1 METDAGMKFFFA
13 RRRLKFPAV
22 WRTRWRKANLL
33 WRGGGEFQERGIYA
47 ASTSPEISALKRA
60 KARAPGAG
68 FFPLATTR
76 FFCHVAVMPAKISV
90 LIVDDHPLFRSGLR
104 SVIASDARFELAGE
118 AGDGETALQFIL
130 EKKPAVAVLDLNLP
144 KLSGLDVARRLQ
156 AKKSATRL
164 IVLTMH
170 KEEEMIHRA
179 LDAGVGGF
187 VLKDNAADDILDAI
201 QAVADGGNYLSP
213 AVSGVLIK
221 RRSRAQSLVAEKPGL
236 KGLTNAEQRILKL
249 IAGKKSTKEI
259 AAELFISPRTV
270 EAHRANICAKLDLHG
285 ANSLLQFAIE
295 NRAAL

>member
-1 METDAGMKFFFA
+1 LNFSG
-13 RRRLKFPAV
+13 AV
-22 WRTRWRKANLL
+22 WRTRRQKANLL
-33 WRGGGEFQERGIYA
+33 WLA
-47 ASTSPEISALKRA
+47 AWRRIFSARNRK
-60 KARAPGAG
+60 
-68 FFPLATTR
+68 
-76 FFCHVAVMPAKISV
+76 FFCQIAVMAGKIRV
-90 LIVDDHPLFRSGLR
+90 LIVDDHPLFRNGLR
-104 SVIASDARFELAGE
+104 SVIASDARFELTGE
-118 AGDGETALQFIL
+118 AGDGETALKLIL
-130 EKKPAVAVLDLNLP
+130 EKNPAVAVLDLNLP
-144 KLSGLDVARRLQ
+144 KLSGLDVARKLHE
-156 AKKSATRL
+156 KKNPTRV

-201 QAVADGGNYLSP
+201 QTVADGGNYLSP

-221 RRSRAQSLVAEKPGL
+221 RRQRTETLATEKPGL

-249 IAGKKSTKEI
+249 IAGKKSSKEI

-295 NRAAL
+295 HRAAL